1 MSPVIGNGARKS
13 EAIRKPPTPVLS
25 GWRKHEGIV
34 ARGHRQRADRPG
46 PESLHPRRARKP
58 TRRTHHQTQSQLF
71 LKAKSGL
78 EILCQRL
85 FEMRSQWVELVEYAD
100 LAEEDK
106 WAIFCLML
114 VREDARLEEVPGL
127 GLKVTLPATP
137 RH

>member
-1 MSPVIGNGARKS
+1 MRELSRADIGNEPIAPDLKACILGELANLPGARIIK
-13 EAIRKPPTPVLS
+13 RK
-25 GWRKHEGIV
+25 G
-34 ARGHRQRADRPG
+34 QF
-46 PESLHPRRARKP
+46 
-58 TRRTHHQTQSQLF
+58 F
-71 LKAKSGL
+71 LKAKSEL